1 MACRR
6 PVRNPAAMPNAAAPM
21 TPAEL
26 LAALRAAAEAGD
38 VQAVA
43 MLRTLES
50 RQRRPFDTFPRGL

>member
-1 MACRR
+1 
-6 PVRNPAAMPNAAAPM
+6 MPNAAAPM